1 MIKKLYPNGKEK
13 AFNLTYDDGIYDDYK
28 FVELLNKY
36 NLKGTFNL
44 NSKLMKE
51 NFSWTHETGKIIK
64 RISPQEAVC
73 LYKGHEVASHTLTHP
88 YMNNL
93 TKKEILKELIDDKKN
108 LEEIFKKQ
116 ILGFAVPFDFYSK
129 EISECVKETG
139 FEYGRISEESNSWI
153 PSEDY
158 YFWKASI
165 IHFNLNLENF
175 VNEFI
180 KTNDE
185 LALCQIVGHSYDL
198 EVENKWNLIENIFKK
213 ISESKN
219 ILPMTNI
226 EIIKYLKAIRSVK
239 ISENKIINNSD
250 LELWFEVDGKKISVQ
265 PKKEFFIKWD
275 NV

>member
-64 RISPQEAVC
+64 RISPQEAVY

-108 LEEIFKKQ
+108 LEEIFKKE

-129 EISECVKETG
+129 EISECVKEAG

-158 YFWKASI
+158 YFWKASLF
-165 IHFNLNLENF
+165 HLNPNLENF
-175 VNEFI
+175 VNDF
-180 KTNDE
+180 TNCKDE
-185 LALCQIVGHSYDL
+185 LALFQIVGHSYDL

-213 ISESKN
+213 ISENKN

-226 EIIKYLKAIRSVK
+226 EIVNYLKAMK
-239 ISENKIINNSD
+239 KAEISNNKIVNNSETD
-250 LELWFEVDGKKISVQ
+250 LWFEINGKIICVTKQNTV
-265 PKKEFFIKWD
+265 FIE
-275 NV
+275 